1 MHNASHSSHCFHIYE
16 IIKTFLSPLSPWHA
30 SPGYNKQGWINC
42 TIHWWTKWNKVL
54 LLKCFVLNSGH
65 INSNYGSR
73 CINDNESLSQA
84 EWECWRGQRH
94 PRAAASKQSLS
105 FNWDCGICFHNKQ
118 LSFDRYLS
126 WQKSIL
132 VQFTHSTEPEVWLF
146 RLSIFPSQVS
156 YIFVIYV
163 EIQSFLD
170 ITGTTSIDLIWYQIE
185 AGLPCKTQ

>member
-1 MHNASHSSHCFHIYE
+1 MRVCLRLSENAEGGKDTH
-16 IIKTFLSPLSPWHA
+16 
-30 SPGYNKQGWINC
+30 
-42 TIHWWTKWNKVL
+42 VL
-54 LLKCFVLNSGH
+54 L
-65 INSNYGSR
+65 
-73 CINDNESLSQA
+73 
-84 EWECWRGQRH
+84 
-94 PRAAASKQSLS
+94 QSLS

-170 ITGTTSIDLIWYQIE
+170 ITGTTSIDLI
-185 AGLPCKTQ
+185 